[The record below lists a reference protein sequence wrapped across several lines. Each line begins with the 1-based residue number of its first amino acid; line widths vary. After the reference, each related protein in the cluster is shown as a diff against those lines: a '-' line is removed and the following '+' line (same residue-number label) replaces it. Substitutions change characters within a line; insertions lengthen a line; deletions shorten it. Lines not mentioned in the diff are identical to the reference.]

1 MKKVL
6 TIVVPSYNVENYLE
20 KTLDSFLAPELEN
33 TLEVL
38 VVNDGS
44 KDRTPEIAKKYEMQY
59 PGMFRLINKENGGHG
74 STINRGIEN
83 AQGKYFKVVDGDD
96 WVKTDQLIQLVLAL
110 SDIETEFVITD
121 YSEVNDKTMHEKRI
135 TYPMLAEKSVWSIE
149 EIVNM
154 LVIPMHPLVIRTD
167 ILQQNQI
174 RMTEQCFYVDN
185 EYTTFP
191 IPYVNQVTYIPL
203 NVYMYRLAL
212 VTQSVSI
219 GGFQKHIEDHKKVV
233 SSLLSFVKK
242 CRDEKITEAKIRYIV
257 ERTAI
262 MVATQ
267 AGIYASFPLK
277 EHKKKEFQSFDQMIR
292 QSDAEVYQS
301 ADSKSHLLHYLR
313 KYNFKGYPFWV
324 TLSKIKAR
332 L

>member
-1 MKKVL
+1 MEKML

-20 KTLDSFLAPELEN
+20 KTLDSFIAPELEN

-59 PGMFRLINKENGGHG
+59 PGIFRLINKENGGHG

-110 SDIETEFVITD
+110 SDIDTEFVMTD
-121 YSEVNDKTMHEKRI
+121 YSEVNDKTLREKRI
-135 TYPMLAEKSVWSIE
+135 AYPMLTEKPVWSIE
-149 EIVNM
+149 EIVDL

-174 RMTEQCFYVDN
+174 RMTEHCFYVDN

-212 VTQSVSI
+212 VTQSVSMS
-219 GGFQKHIEDHKKVV
+219 GFQKHIEDHKKVV

-242 CRDEKITEAKIRYIV
+242 CRQAKITEAKIRYIV
-257 ERTAI
+257 ERTSI

-277 EHKKKEFQSFDQMIR
+277 AHKKKEFQAFDQMIR
-292 QSDAEVYQS
+292 RIDVEVYQIS
-301 ADSKSHLLHYLR
+301 DSKSHLLHYLR
-313 KYNFKGYPFWV
+313 KYNFKGYLFWV
-324 TLSKIKAR
+324 TLSKIRAR
-332 L
+332 F